1 MATLPSQK
9 LQELYEEYGSKE
21 IAFNK
26 SIRTATGLDTQ
37 KFCLKIGGEHLPC
50 ILYSCSMND
59 AKVIMPLDTEA
70 FEMIKRAKNLVNLRF
85 AFYPKNTKAPIIFF
99 VSSIIKGFT
108 SFELQHESSY
118 LVSLE
123 FNQRPPDDLIET
135 IGTIFQSIENFERRR
150 ELRITLDSNVV
161 NDMEITSVNTYCVVD
176 SIKRPCILKNLS
188 ASGCGIIMMCNPKFL
203 INKKITIAIYL
214 YSRKEPILLEGEIKR
229 SEGIE
234 GRHDLYLMGILLN
247 SDEIPYSYKDMI
259 NSYIDHLESIL
270 KHKRVMNNV
279 ATE

>member
-70 FEMIKRAKNLVNLRF
+70 FEMIKRAKNLMNLRF
-85 AFYPKNTKAPIIFF
+85 AFCPKKTKAPIIFF

-188 ASGCGIIMMCNPKFL
+188 ASG
-203 INKKITIAIYL
+203 
-214 YSRKEPILLEGEIKR
+214 
-229 SEGIE
+229 
-234 GRHDLYLMGILLN
+234 
-247 SDEIPYSYKDMI
+247 
-259 NSYIDHLESIL
+259 
-270 KHKRVMNNV
+270 
-279 ATE
+279 

>member
-26 SIRTATGLDTQ
+26 SIRNATGVDTQ
-37 KFCLKIGGEHLPC
+37 KICLKIGGEHLPC

-85 AFYPKNTKAPIIFF
+85 AFCPKNTKAPIIFF

-270 KHKRVMNNV
+270 KHKRVMSNV
-279 ATE
+279 TTE

>member
-26 SIRTATGLDTQ
+26 SIRNATGVDTQ
-37 KFCLKIGGEHLPC
+37 KICLKIGGEHLPC

-85 AFYPKNTKAPIIFF
+85 AFCPKNTKAPIIFF

-176 SIKRPCILKNLS
+176 SIRRPCILKNLS

-214 YSRKEPILLEGEIKR
+214 YNHKEPILLEGEIKR

-270 KHKRVMNNV
+270 KHKRVMSNV
-279 ATE
+279 TTE

>member
-26 SIRTATGLDTQ
+26 SILNATGVDTQ
-37 KFCLKIGGEHLPC
+37 KICLKIGGEHLPC

-85 AFYPKNTKAPIIFF
+85 AFCPKNSKAPIIFF

-161 NDMEITSVNTYCVVD
+161 EDMEITSVNTYCVVD
-176 SIKRPCILKNLS
+176 SIRRPCILKNLS

-214 YSRKEPILLEGEIKR
+214 YNHKEPILLEGEIKR

-279 ATE
+279 AAE

>member
-70 FEMIKRAKNLVNLRF
+70 FEMIKRARNLVNLRF
-85 AFYPKNTKAPIIFF
+85 AFCPKNTKAPIIFF

>member
-26 SIRTATGLDTQ
+26 SIRTATGVDTQ
-37 KFCLKIGGEHLPC
+37 KICLKIGGEHLPC

-70 FEMIKRAKNLVNLRF
+70 FEMIKRARNLVNLRF
-85 AFYPKNTKAPIIFF
+85 AFCPKNTKAPIIFF

>member
-37 KFCLKIGGEHLPC
+37 KVCLKIGGEHLPC

-85 AFYPKNTKAPIIFF
+85 AFCPKNTKAPIIFF

-279 ATE
+279 TTE

>member
-26 SIRTATGLDTQ
+26 SIRNATGVDTQ
-37 KFCLKIGGEHLPC
+37 KICLKIGGEHLPC

-70 FEMIKRAKNLVNLRF
+70 FEMIKRARNLVNLRF
-85 AFYPKNTKAPIIFF
+85 AFCPKNTKAPIIFF

>member
-37 KFCLKIGGEHLPC
+37 KVCLKIGGEHLPC

-85 AFYPKNTKAPIIFF
+85 AFCPKNTKAPIIFF
-99 VSSIIKGFT
+99 VSTIIKGFT

>member
-1 MATLPSQK
+1 PSQK

-85 AFYPKNTKAPIIFF
+85 AFCPKNTKAPIIFF

>member
-26 SIRTATGLDTQ
+26 SIRTATGVDTQ
-37 KFCLKIGGEHLPC
+37 KICLKIGGEHLPC

-85 AFYPKNTKAPIIFF
+85 AFCPKNTKAPIIFF

>member
-26 SIRTATGLDTQ
+26 SIRNATGVDTQ
-37 KFCLKIGGEHLPC
+37 KICLKIGGEHLPC

-85 AFYPKNTKAPIIFF
+85 AFCPKNTKAPIIFF

-176 SIKRPCILKNLS
+176 SIRRPCILKNLS

-214 YSRKEPILLEGEIKR
+214 YNHKEGV
-229 SEGIE
+229 
-234 GRHDLYLMGILLN
+234 LYKLHVL
-247 SDEIPYSYKDMI
+247 S
-259 NSYIDHLESIL
+259 
-270 KHKRVMNNV
+270 
-279 ATE
+279 

>member
-37 KFCLKIGGEHLPC
+37 KVCLKIGGEHLPC

-70 FEMIKRAKNLVNLRF
+70 FEMIKRARNLVNLRF
-85 AFYPKNTKAPIIFF
+85 AFCPKNTKAPIIFF

>member
-85 AFYPKNTKAPIIFF
+85 AFCPKNTKAPIIFF

>member
-26 SIRTATGLDTQ
+26 SIRTATGVNTQ
-37 KFCLKIGGEHLPC
+37 KICLKIVGEHLPC

-70 FEMIKRAKNLVNLRF
+70 FEMIKRARNLVNLRF
-85 AFYPKNTKAPIIFF
+85 AFCPKNNKAPIIFF

>member
-26 SIRTATGLDTQ
+26 SIRNATGVDTQ
-37 KFCLKIGGEHLPC
+37 KICLKIGGEHLPC

-85 AFYPKNTKAPIIFF
+85 AFCPKNTKAPIIFF

>member
-26 SIRTATGLDTQ
+26 SIRNATGVDTQ
-37 KFCLKIGGEHLPC
+37 KICLKIGGEHLPC

-85 AFYPKNTKAPIIFF
+85 AFCPKNSKAPIIFF

-161 NDMEITSVNTYCVVD
+161 EDMEITSVNTYCVVD
-176 SIKRPCILKNLS
+176 SIRRPCILKNLS

-214 YSRKEPILLEGEIKR
+214 YNHKEPILLEGEIKR

-279 ATE
+279 AAE